1 MARRYLSF
9 TDRTGEVAFAVF
21 MVIIINGYVALS
33 NLNTG
38 FMYIVAVNIGA
49 CAGWGFI
56 DGFLYAITSSI
67 DRNNLRN
74 KIFKMRKL
82 SEEKDELTR
91 KTLLE
96 NVEKNLNDT
105 LFSSYNEDGKKA
117 IAKDIVDYSPQAT
130 VAKNKLFTKEEMLG
144 WASIVL
150 IYLSVGFLLALPF
163 LVLPDKLLAWFISN
177 IIGIAWLFWYG
188 FQLGKILGKHKIA
201 LGFGMAAIGILF
213 LAVSYF
219 VWVG

>member
-96 NVEKNLNDT
+96 NVEKNMEDS

-130 VAKNKLFTKEEMLG
+130 VAENKLFTREETLG

-163 LVLPDKLLAWFISN
+163 LILPDKLLAWFISN

-201 LGFGMAAIGILF
+201 LGFGMAAIGTLF